1 MAYEKKHHAVRFAC
15 GMAAIVV
22 AALACRQGQPAND
35 PKPAPN
41 SPLPTL
47 DRPNE
52 DTTTTSGPPS
62 PLKRDGG

>member
-1 MAYEKKHHAVRFAC
+1 VNARRFAF
-15 GMAAIVV
+15 GMFAIML

-41 SPLPTL
+41 SPLPSI
-47 DRPNE
+47 DKP
-52 DTTTTSGPPS
+52 DKDGTTTNEPAS